1 MTDKELFKEVFDRIT
16 GKNSQVSMSGSLVCY
31 NGQPKFNID
40 GFNLAYNL
48 HRLTNL
54 LEDIGEF
61 I

>member
-1 MTDKELFKEVFDRIT
+1 MNDTELFKTVFDRIVN
-16 GKNSQVSMSGSLVCY
+16 KNSSIKMSGSLVCLR
-31 NGQPKFNID
+31 GVPRFNTA

-54 LEDIGEF
+54 LEETGEF